1 MPDGETKKTETRANL
16 GFDAKLWL
24 ATELLCFNLDE
35 TEYEHVVLGLISLT
49 YISDPFDEHHARLV
63 ERGGLRRDQSRG
75 QGRIP
80 RRQSPFPPRSLNV
93 MMYTMSPLFNQFRA
107 NFHQS
112 SILATLLPKL
122 LSGELSIAVLESEAS
137 A

>member
-1 MPDGETKKTETRANL
+1 MPDGETKKTESRANL

-63 ERGGLRRDQSRG
+63 ERGEATPGP
-75 QGRIP
+75 IP
-80 RRQSPFPPRSLNV
+80 RARTNTSPPKSFPTALAKRHDVHDIFAIQSTPRQLPPIRHPRHPAAK
-93 MMYTMSPLFNQFRA
+93 TAER
-107 NFHQS
+107 
-112 SILATLLPKL
+112 
-122 LSGELSIAVLESEAS
+122 
-137 A
+137 